1 MSEGAL
7 DTRPPAAPPPPGSR
21 NHAMFDA
28 ELSGQVLNM
37 KLVRRLLHWLA
48 PYRGLITISSVL
60 ILVSSALQVLLP
72 VVISVVVVDHIIMGS
87 GGHVTPDM
95 GMIGVAEW
103 LQNQLSIS
111 PLFAACLL
119 YALLQIGWAV
129 TGHYHR
135 MTLIRAVI
143 NGLRDLRLDLFRH
156 LESRPSSFYDRVA
169 VGRIMTRVTNDI
181 EALYELLRG
190 MGTLI
195 GEFVPFFVALIIMLA
210 VDVKLTVIL
219 LLMMPFMGVVT
230 YVFRRVT
237 AQLFRLVR
245 QSVSA
250 LNQNLQENLAGL
262 TVVQLSERQEYNK
275 TRYRGLNAHNR
286 DVEMRSM
293 GIETLYGAFTD
304 SVSSIALGLVIWYGA
319 GAVIQEH
326 VSLGGVILFT
336 RFIDMLF
343 HPIVVLG
350 EQTNILFRAMAS
362 GERIFQALDWDEKIH
377 EPANP
382 VTLPARLAG
391 TVEFRHVNFGY
402 DAAIPVLRDASFDI
416 RAGETLAIVGPTG
429 SGKSTLIRLLGRF
442 YDFADGQIFLD
453 DIDLNQIHT
462 RDLRRRIGVVLQDFH
477 IFSGTIYDNIALG
490 DPGIS
495 RERVIDA
502 ARTVNAH
509 DFISSL
515 PDGYETELAE
525 RGQNLSQGQRQL
537 LAFARVLA
545 ANPEILVLDEATASI
560 DTETELLIQDALRK
574 LTAGRTS
581 ILIAHRLQTIQEA
594 DRVLVLHH
602 GRVEEVGTHEELL
615 ARKGLYYTL
624 HTLQFQE
631 IGDDEID
638 EVLHGSPA
646 RLPARPDGIE
656 SPP

>member
-1 MSEGAL
+1 MSEAAL
-7 DTRPPAAPPPPGSR
+7 TARSPEPPR
-21 NHAMFDA
+21 RDHAMFDA
-28 ELSGQVLNM
+28 ELSGQVLNLV
-37 KLVRRLLHWLA
+37 LVRRLLRWLR
-48 PYRGLITISSVL
+48 PYRLTIVISSVL

-95 GMIGVAEW
+95 GMIDLTEW
-103 LQNQLSIS
+103 LQRALGIP

-119 YALLQIGWAV
+119 YAVLQIGWAV

-135 MTLIRAVI
+135 LTLITSVI

-210 VDVKLTVIL
+210 VDVQLTLIL
-219 LLMMPFMGVVT
+219 LLMLPVMGAVT
-230 YVFRRVT
+230 YAFRRVT
-237 AQLFRLVR
+237 GQLFRLVR

-250 LNQNLQENLAGL
+250 LNQNLQENLSGL
-262 TVVQLSERQEYNK
+262 QVVQLSERQDFNL
-275 TRYRGLNAHNR
+275 TRYRGLNAQNR
-286 DVEMRSM
+286 DVEIRSM
-293 GIETLYGAFTD
+293 RVETLYGAFTD
-304 SVSSIALGLVIWYGA
+304 SVSSIALGMVVWYGA
-319 GAVIQEH
+319 GAVLQDH
-326 VSLGGVILFT
+326 VSLGGVVLFT

-377 EPANP
+377 EPAQP
-382 VTLPARLAG
+382 VALPSRLAG
-391 TVEFRHVNFGY
+391 AVAFRHVNFGY
-402 DAAIPVLRDASFDI
+402 DPATPVLRDVSFDI
-416 RAGETLAIVGPTG
+416 RPGETLAIVGPTG

-442 YDFADGQIFLD
+442 YDFADGQIYLD
-453 DIDLNQIHT
+453 GIDLNHIHT

-509 DFISSL
+509 GFISNL
-515 PDGYETELAE
+515 PDGYETQLSE

-574 LTAGRTS
+574 LTTGRTS

-602 GRVEEVGTHEELL
+602 GRVEEIGTHEELL
-615 ARKGLYYTL
+615 ARQGLYYTL
-624 HTLQFQE
+624 HTLQFQD
-631 IGDDEID
+631 ISDDEID
-638 EVLHGSPA
+638 QVLHPA
-646 RLPARPDGIE
+646 DKPGPKDSG
-656 SPP
+656 